1 MVEDRLVGM
10 KSRGVYEN
18 PAGAI
23 IYYGHND
30 LENLC
35 LDRATQ
41 SFKQQ
46 VPSVI
51 PSWFTMA
58 CGSARCVRLWMLS
71 LTKLKNRYRYCSHE
85 TL

>member
-23 IYYGHND
+23 IYYAHNE

-35 LDRATQ
+35 LD
-41 SFKQQ
+41 
-46 VPSVI
+46 
-51 PSWFTMA
+51 
-58 CGSARCVRLWMLS
+58 GSCYS
-71 LTKLKNRYRYCSHE
+71 KL
-85 TL
+85 